1 MLKGK
6 RSAELY
12 WVAALLCDPRH
23 MRTGSE
29 PVICEQNQLSRLW
42 RADMDSERTNADYI
56 DCKVYLSESADVIEQ
71 LEVGDED
78 LKTELKKVSS
88 FLRGQPETS

>member
-1 MLKGK
+1 
-6 RSAELY
+6 
-12 WVAALLCDPRH
+12 
-23 MRTGSE
+23 
-29 PVICEQNQLSRLW
+29 
-42 RADMDSERTNADYI
+42 MDSERTNADYI

-88 FLRGQPETS
+88 FLRDTVQNLDRS